1 MADVFQL
8 EPSTRQALFPYET
21 MVPNPLRN
29 PQFATT
35 LAHGLALLNCFKVGD
50 PVLSNKDFAERTGL
64 SKATVSRL
72 TYTLAMLGFLRYD
85 NTVRKY
91 RLGSAVVSVGYPLL
105 QGLRIRELARPLM
118 RELADVARGS
128 VSLGIRD
135 RTQIVYVET
144 ARGHE
149 LPTFRPDTGASL
161 PILASAMGRAW
172 LGRAEPAQRAAVLE
186 QVRVGDPVQ
195 WDAYHTDLAAALRTF
210 AERGFALSEGDVER
224 EIHAVAVP
232 MREPINSETF
242 VFNCGVP
249 RLQLTDRTLVDVVAP
264 RLVAMVD
271 TLERQLASQQVAGD
285 DARTA
290 PSPPLVERAS
300 VDSFPDD
307 DDRQFAFTLAR
318 GLEILRC
325 FQPGEVALGNKDFVA
340 RTALSKA
347 TVSRLAYTLTELGY
361 LRHDETARNYRLG
374 GGVLSM
380 GYPLLAG
387 MRIRQIA
394 RPFMR
399 ELALQ
404 VRGSVSLGMRD
415 QSNMVYIEC
424 CPGDKRIRARPDVG
438 AVRPILRMAMGRA
451 WLAAVAPQEREVA
464 LNRLRIAVPD
474 QWQQYGAQVQQALH
488 DYQQTG
494 ACFSYG
500 DAQKNAYGV
509 GVPLCAQVDAETLV
523 FNCAVPAQSAQ
534 GRRLIDDI
542 APRLLTM
549 VSKVE
554 IAAGLR

>member
-1 MADVFQL
+1 MA
-8 EPSTRQALFPYET
+8 
-21 MVPNPLRN
+21 PNPLRN

-50 PVLSNKDFAERTGL
+50 AILSNKDFAERTGL

-72 TYTLAMLGFLRYD
+72 TYTLAVLGFLRYD
-85 NTVRKY
+85 NSARKY
-91 RLGSAVVSVGYPLL
+91 RLGSAAVSVGYPFL

-135 RTQIVYVET
+135 RSHMVYVET

-149 LPTFRPDTGASL
+149 SPAFRPDTGASL
-161 PILASAMGRAW
+161 PMLASAMGRAW
-172 LGRAEPAQRAAVLE
+172 LGRAEPAQRALVLE
-186 QVRVGDPVQ
+186 QIRTRDPEQ
-195 WDAYHTDLAAALRTF
+195 WDAYHAGLKGALRTF
-210 AERGFALSEGDVER
+210 DKCGLALGEGDFEPA
-224 EIHAVAVP
+224 IHAVAIP
-232 MREPINSETF
+232 LRESIDSETF

-249 RLQLTDRTLVDVVAP
+249 RVQLTDRMLVDQIAP
-264 RLVAMVD
+264 RLVAMVE
-271 TLERQLASQQVAGD
+271 TVERQLALQPAAD
-285 DARTA
+285 DEARL
-290 PSPPLVERAS
+290 SPGPFPGRPTM
-300 VDSFPDD
+300 DSFPDD

-325 FQPGEVALGNKDFVA
+325 FRPGEAALGNKDFA
-340 RTALSKA
+340 ERTGLSKA

-361 LRHDETARNYRLG
+361 LRHDQVARNYRLG

-404 VRGSVSLGMRD
+404 IRGSVSLGMRD
-415 QSNMVYIEC
+415 QSNMVYVEC
-424 CPGDKRIRARPDVG
+424 CPGDERILARPDVG

-451 WLAAVAPQEREVA
+451 WLAAVTPQEREVA
-464 LNRLRIAVPD
+464 LNRLRVAVPE
-474 QWQQYGAQVQQALH
+474 QWQLYGAQVQQALR
-488 DYQQTG
+488 DYHEAG
-494 ACFSYG
+494 VCFSYG
-500 DAQKNAYGV
+500 DMQKNAYGV
-509 GVPLCAQVDAETLV
+509 AAPLCAQVDAETLV

-534 GRRLIDDI
+534 GRRLIDDV
-542 APRLLTM
+542 APRLMAM
-549 VSKVE
+549 VANVE

>member
-1 MADVFQL
+1 M
-8 EPSTRQALFPYET
+8 T
-21 MVPNPLRN
+21 PNPLRN

-35 LAHGLALLNCFKVGD
+35 LAHGLALLNCFKVSD
-50 PVLSNKDFAERTGL
+50 AILSNKDFAERTGL

-85 NTVRKY
+85 NNVRKY
-91 RLGSAVVSVGYPLL
+91 RLGSAAVSVGYPFL

-135 RTQIVYVET
+135 RTQMVYVET

-149 LPTFRPDTGASL
+149 SPAFRPDTGASL

-172 LGRAEPAQRAAVLE
+172 LGRAEPAQRAAVIE
-186 QVRVGDPVQ
+186 QVQTRDPAQ
-195 WDAYHTDLAAALRTF
+195 WDAYHAGLEGALRTF
-210 AERGFALSEGDVER
+210 AECDVALGEGDIER

-249 RLQLTDRTLVDVVAP
+249 RLQLTDRTLVDVIAP

-271 TLERQLASQQVAGD
+271 TLERQIASQNVAAD
-285 DARTA
+285 ETRTS
-290 PSPPLVERAS
+290 PSPLPEQATM
-300 VDSFPDD
+300 DSFPDD

-325 FQPGEVALGNKDFVA
+325 FRPGEAALGNKDFVA
-340 RTALSKA
+340 RTGLSKA

-361 LRHDETARNYRLG
+361 LRHDEVARNYRLG

-424 CPGDKRIRARPDVG
+424 CPGDKRILARPDVG

-451 WLAAVAPQEREVA
+451 WLAAVTPQEREVA
-464 LNRLRIAVPD
+464 LNRLRIGVPD

-488 DYQQTG
+488 DFHETG
-494 ACFSYG
+494 VCFSYG
-500 DAQKNAYGV
+500 DMQKNAYGV
-509 GVPLCAQVDAETLV
+509 AAPLCAQVDAETLV
-523 FNCAVPAQSAQ
+523 FNCAVPAQSSQ

-542 APRLLTM
+542 APQLVTM
-549 VSKVE
+549 VSNVE

>member
-1 MADVFQL
+1 MGT
-8 EPSTRQALFPYET
+8 STLRALFPYQT

-35 LAHGLALLNCFKVGD
+35 LAHGLALLNCFKVD
-50 PVLSNKDFAERTGL
+50 DAILSNKDFAERTGL

-72 TYTLAMLGFLRYD
+72 TYTLGMLGFLRYD

-91 RLGSAVVSVGYPLL
+91 RLGAAVVSVGYPLL

-128 VSLGIRD
+128 VSLGFRD
-135 RTQIVYVET
+135 RWHMVYVET

-149 LPTFRPDTGASL
+149 SPAFRPDTGATL

-172 LGRAEPAQRAAVLE
+172 LGRAESAQRAAVLE
-186 QVRVGDPVQ
+186 QVRVRDPAQ
-195 WDAYHTDLAAALRTF
+195 WDAYQAGLEGALRMF
-210 AERGFALSEGDVER
+210 AEHGVALSEGDFDR

-232 MREPINSETF
+232 MREPINAETF

-249 RLQLTDRTLVDVVAP
+249 RLQLTDRTLVDEIAP

-271 TLERQLASQQVAGD
+271 TLERQLASQHVSGDEAG
-285 DARTA
+285 TS
-290 PSPPLVERAS
+290 PSPFPKQTTM
-300 VDSFPDD
+300 DSFPDD

-325 FQPGEVALGNKDFVA
+325 FLPGVAALGNKDFVE
-340 RTALSKA
+340 RTGLSKA

-361 LRHDETARNYRLG
+361 LRHDKVARNYRLG

-380 GYPLLAG
+380 GYPLLAS

-451 WLAAVAPQEREVA
+451 WLAAVTPQEREVA

-474 QWQQYGAQVQQALH
+474 QWQLYGAQVQQALH
-488 DYQQTG
+488 DYQQAG
-494 ACFSYG
+494 VCFSYG
-500 DAQKNAYGV
+500 DMQKNAYGV
-509 GVPLCAQVDAETLV
+509 AAPLCAQIDAETLV

-549 VSKVE
+549 VSNVE

>member
-1 MADVFQL
+1 MA
-8 EPSTRQALFPYET
+8 PIPA
-21 MVPNPLRN
+21 RN
-29 PQFATT
+29 QQFATT
-35 LAHGLALLNCFKVGD
+35 LAHGLALLNSFKVGEAI
-50 PVLSNKDFAERTGL
+50 LSNKDFAERTGL

-72 TYTLAMLGFLRYD
+72 TYTLGVLGFLRYD
-85 NTVRKY
+85 NNVRKY
-91 RLGSAVVSVGYPLL
+91 RLGSAVVSVGYPFL

-118 RELADVARGS
+118 KELADAACGS

-135 RTQIVYVET
+135 RTHMVYVET
-144 ARGHE
+144 SRGHE
-149 LPTFRPDTGASL
+149 SPAFRPDTGASL

-172 LGRAEPAQRAAVLE
+172 LGHAEPEQRAAVLE
-186 QVRVGDPVQ
+186 QVHVRDPAQ
-195 WDAYHTDLAAALRTF
+195 WDAYHAGLEGALHAF
-210 AERGFALSEGDVER
+210 DECGFALSEGDIER

-232 MREPINSETF
+232 MREPVNSETF

-249 RLQLTDRTLVDVVAP
+249 HLQLAGRTLVNEIAP
-264 RLVAMVD
+264 RLAAMVD
-271 TLERQLASQQVAGD
+271 TLHRQLASQHAASD
-285 DARTA
+285 EARNS
-290 PSPPLVERAS
+290 PSPLLERVSMSA
-300 VDSFPDD
+300 FPDD

-325 FQPGEVALGNKDFVA
+325 FLPGEVALGNKDFVE
-340 RTALSKA
+340 RTGLSKA

-361 LRHDETARNYRLG
+361 LRHDEVARNYRLG

-424 CPGDKRIRARPDVG
+424 CPRDKRILARPDVG

-451 WLAAVAPQEREVA
+451 WLAAVAAQEREAA

-474 QWQQYGAQVQQALH
+474 QWQQYGPQVQQAIH
-488 DYQQTG
+488 DYQESG
-494 ACFSYG
+494 VCFSYG
-500 DAQKNAYGV
+500 DLQKNGYAV
-509 GVPLCAQVDAETLV
+509 AAPLCTQVDAETLI

-542 APRLLTM
+542 APRLVTM
-549 VSKVE
+549 VSNVE

>member
-1 MADVFQL
+1 
-8 EPSTRQALFPYET
+8 
-21 MVPNPLRN
+21 MVE
-29 PQFATT
+29 
-35 LAHGLALLNCFKVGD
+35 
-50 PVLSNKDFAERTGL
+50 S
-64 SKATVSRL
+64 
-72 TYTLAMLGFLRYD
+72 
-85 NTVRKY
+85 
-91 RLGSAVVSVGYPLL
+91 
-105 QGLRIRELARPLM
+105 
-118 RELADVARGS
+118 
-128 VSLGIRD
+128 
-135 RTQIVYVET
+135 
-144 ARGHE
+144 
-149 LPTFRPDTGASL
+149 
-161 PILASAMGRAW
+161 
-172 LGRAEPAQRAAVLE
+172 
-186 QVRVGDPVQ
+186 
-195 WDAYHTDLAAALRTF
+195 
-210 AERGFALSEGDVER
+210 
-224 EIHAVAVP
+224 
-232 MREPINSETF
+232 
-242 VFNCGVP
+242 
-249 RLQLTDRTLVDVVAP
+249 
-264 RLVAMVD
+264 
-271 TLERQLASQQVAGD
+271 LERQLGSQHASQQVAAD
-285 DARTA
+285 NARN
-290 PSPPLVERAS
+290 SPGLPPVERPS
-300 VDSFPDD
+300 VDSFPEE

-340 RTALSKA
+340 RTGLSKA

-361 LRHDETARNYRLG
+361 LRHDEAARNYRLG

-424 CPGDKRIRARPDVG
+424 CPRDKRIRARPDVG

-500 DAQKNAYGV
+500 DALKNAYGV
-509 GVPLCAQVDAETLV
+509 GVPLCAPVDAETLV
-523 FNCAVPAQSAQ
+523 FNCAVPAQSSQ
-534 GRRLIDDI
+534 GRRLIDEI
-542 APRLLTM
+542 APRLIAM
-549 VSKVE
+549 VSNVE

>member
-1 MADVFQL
+1 MA
-8 EPSTRQALFPYET
+8 
-21 MVPNPLRN
+21 PNPLRN

-50 PVLSNKDFAERTGL
+50 AILSNKDFAGRTGL

-72 TYTLAMLGFLRYD
+72 TYTLAVLGFLRYD
-85 NTVRKY
+85 NSARKY
-91 RLGSAVVSVGYPLL
+91 RLGSAAVSVGYPFL

-135 RTQIVYVET
+135 RSHMVYVET

-149 LPTFRPDTGASL
+149 SPAFRPDTGASL

-172 LGRAEPAQRAAVLE
+172 LGRAEPAQRALALE
-186 QVRVGDPVQ
+186 QVRTRDPAQ
-195 WDAYHTDLAAALRTF
+195 WDAYHAGLKGALRTF
-210 AERGFALSEGDVER
+210 GKCGLALGEGDFEP

-232 MREPINSETF
+232 LRESIDSETF

-249 RLQLTDRTLVDVVAP
+249 RVQLTGRMLVDEIAP
-264 RLVAMVD
+264 RLAAMVE
-271 TLERQLASQQVAGD
+271 TVERQLALQPAAD
-285 DARTA
+285 DEAR
-290 PSPPLVERAS
+290 PSPGPFPGRPVMH
-300 VDSFPDD
+300 SFPDD

-325 FQPGEVALGNKDFVA
+325 FRPGEAALGNKDFVE
-340 RTALSKA
+340 RTGLSKA

-361 LRHDETARNYRLG
+361 LRHDQVARNYRLG

-404 VRGSVSLGMRD
+404 IRGSVSLGMRD

-424 CPGDKRIRARPDVG
+424 CPGDERILARPDVG

-451 WLAAVAPQEREVA
+451 WLAAVTPQEREVA
-464 LNRLRIAVPD
+464 LNRLRVAVPE
-474 QWQQYGAQVQQALH
+474 QWQLYGAQVQQALR
-488 DYQQTG
+488 DYREAG
-494 ACFSYG
+494 VCFSYG
-500 DAQKNAYGV
+500 DMQKNAYGV
-509 GVPLCAQVDAETLV
+509 AAPLCAQVDAETLV

-542 APRLLTM
+542 APRLMAM
-549 VSKVE
+549 VANVE

>member
-1 MADVFQL
+1 MA
-8 EPSTRQALFPYET
+8 
-21 MVPNPLRN
+21 PNPLRN

-35 LAHGLALLNCFKVGD
+35 LAHGLELLNCFKVGD
-50 PVLSNKDFAERTGL
+50 AILSNKDFAERTGL

-85 NTVRKY
+85 NNVRKY
-91 RLGSAVVSVGYPLL
+91 RLGSAVVSVGYPFL

-135 RTQIVYVET
+135 RSHMVYVET

-149 LPTFRPDTGASL
+149 SPAFRPETGASL

-186 QVRVGDPVQ
+186 QIRTQDPAQ
-195 WDAYHTDLAAALRTF
+195 WDAYQAGLAGALRTF
-210 AERGFALSEGDVER
+210 EECGLALSEGDIER

-249 RLQLTDRTLVDVVAP
+249 RLQLSDRTLVDVIAP

-271 TLERQLASQQVAGD
+271 TLERQLGSQHATQHVAGD
-285 DARTA
+285 EARTS

-325 FQPGEVALGNKDFVA
+325 FQPGEAALGNKDFVA
-340 RTALSKA
+340 RTGLSKA

-361 LRHDETARNYRLG
+361 LRHDDMARNYRLG

-415 QSNMVYIEC
+415 QSNMVYIES
-424 CPGDKRIRARPDVG
+424 CPRDKRIHARPDVG

-451 WLAAVAPQEREVA
+451 WLAAVTPQEREVA
-464 LNRLRIAVPD
+464 LNRLRVAVPD

-488 DYQQTG
+488 DYHETG
-494 ACFSYG
+494 VCFSYG
-500 DAQKNAYGV
+500 DMQKNAYGV
-509 GVPLCAQVDAETLV
+509 AVPLCAQVDAETLV

-542 APRLLTM
+542 APRLVTM
-549 VSKVE
+549 VSNVE